1 MDYLVNF
8 CRHYWPVLGHGH
20 VMKANGCPSD
30 PNNERSDQIN
40 PFYLDEIDINLDGLI
55 DLKLSY
61 DRPSYSED
69 GETKIFPHFWI
80 KQKDGSYEELSTE
93 ILNQKGWFWL
103 IDYDED
109 GDIDIINRSSRF
121 QQRSGEESYLSDE
134 IFEWRIL
141 ENESL

>member
-1 MDYLVNF
+1 MEIPY
-8 CRHYWPVLGHGH
+8 
-20 VMKANGCPSD
+20 
-30 PNNERSDQIN
+30 QIRE
-40 PFYLDEIDINLDGLI
+40 LDINNDGLLDI
-55 DLKLSY
+55 RFVYSQEQSY
-61 DRPSYSED
+61 NPLNRSFKNHSY
-69 GETKIFPHFWI
+69 FWI

-134 IFEWRIL
+134 IFEW
-141 ENESL
+141 

>member
-1 MDYLVNF
+1 MPNGVPNGQLAVQLFNGAKAPPTTFLMPYGHPVQLFFTVPTQIPFF
-8 CRHYWPVLGHGH
+8 C
-20 VMKANGCPSD
+20 APSKT
-30 PNNERSDQIN
+30 S
-40 PFYLDEIDINLDGLI
+40 
-55 DLKLSY
+55 
-61 DRPSYSED
+61 
-69 GETKIFPHFWI
+69 TKIFPHFWI

-134 IFEWRIL
+134 IFEW
-141 ENESL
+141 

>member
-1 MDYLVNF
+1 M
-8 CRHYWPVLGHGH
+8 
-20 VMKANGCPSD
+20 
-30 PNNERSDQIN
+30 
-40 PFYLDEIDINLDGLI
+40 DGLP
-55 DLKLSY
+55 DLKLNYGKESY
-61 DRPSYSED
+61 FED
-69 GETKIFPHFWI
+69 CASKIFPHFWI
-80 KQKDGSYEELSTE
+80 KQQDGSYEELSTE

-121 QQRSGEESYLSDE
+121 QKRSGEESYLSDE